1 MTEIYSD
8 GSCLK
13 NPGGPGG
20 WAFCVNINST
30 LFIVSGS
37 DKCTTNNRMELQAVI
52 ECLKFVNDKSIIIHT
67 DSRYV
72 INCAT
77 RKFKINANK
86 DLWNEY
92 DAASRGKEI
101 KWVWVKGHSNNYYND
116 LVDRYAYDE
125 AKNISKLKERKKN
138 KINNL

>member
-1 MTEIYSD
+1 MTDIYTD

-20 WAFCVNINST
+20 WAFCVNLNSK

-37 DKCTTNNRMELQAVI
+37 DKCTTNNRMELKAVI
-52 ECLKFVNDKSIIIHT
+52 ECLKFVNDKSLIIHT

-72 INCAT
+72 INCASG
-77 RKFKINANK
+77 KFNINANK

-92 DAASRGKEI
+92 KIACKDKHI
-101 KWVWVKGHSNNYYND
+101 KWIWVKGHSNDYYND
-116 LVDRYAYDE
+116 LVDKYAYNE
-125 AKNISKLKERKKN
+125 AKNISKK
-138 KINNL
+138 